1 MRMPEVQTGHFQ
13 AAWSFKAWTHQAWR
27 KLSWFIDAFRD
38 WRQKSWRSKP
48 ILSIRARLIVVALL
62 AIAPLMLE
70 RVRGFERTRTERVE
84 LALARMTDLARSG
97 AEAQREVVY
106 SMRALLQVIARIYAK
121 MSLDPADCNQTLA
134 ELTGK
139 IPWLHGVSIAGAD
152 GRIKC
157 ATDPRTVGL
166 NVSDRAYFQ
175 NALHARDFS
184 LSDYLVTRVSQLPA
198 LIATYPIVKDDGSVS
213 GVILGSI
220 NLQWIDDL
228 AAMAARRSGTSVALV
243 DGNGTLIAASADEKP
258 LIGKNFTGHVLA
270 HDISGNDE
278 GTLTGG
284 GFDGIRR
291 IFAYVRVPWT
301 QARLAVGLD
310 ERVVHSGID
319 REISIAYVQLAVF
332 GMLVLLAAWFGGER
346 LILQPIRSLV
356 RTATRFGR
364 GDLRVRAAGKPWI
377 AEFEPLAVA
386 LDDMARKLAGREE
399 ELQIANQHLEELAS
413 LDGLSGLANRRGFDR
428 ELGVEWRRAAE
439 NCKPLALMM
448 IDIDHFKLF
457 NDRYGHVQ
465 GDACLRAVGE
475 TLSLVTLEEAV
486 LVARYGGEE
495 FALLLP
501 GLALERAA
509 ALAEEARR
517 AIEDL
522 LIPHAEAACGIVTIS
537 IGVEALVPKP
547 EQPAADLVEAADR
560 ALYAAKRSGRN
571 TVIAHLPAAPDSAN
585 WSKSDSA
592 CAAAD

>member
-1 MRMPEVQTGHFQ
+1 MPEVQTKRLQ
-13 AAWSFKAWTHQAWR
+13 TSWANLAWLKPSWFGDAWR
-27 KLSWFIDAFRD
+27 N
-38 WRQKSWRSKP
+38 WRTASRRTKP

-70 RVRGFERTRTERVE
+70 RVRGFERTRAERVE
-84 LALARMTDLARSG
+84 LAVARMTDLARSG

-121 MSLDPADCNQTLA
+121 MSLDPADCNRTLA
-134 ELTGK
+134 DLTGK
-139 IPWLHGVSIAGAD
+139 IPWLHGVNIAGTD

-157 ATDPRTVGL
+157 ATDPRNVGL

-175 NALHARDFS
+175 NALRSRDFS
-184 LSDYLVTRVSQLPA
+184 LSDYLVTRVSQVPG

-228 AAMAARRSGTSVALV
+228 AATVAQRSGTSVALV
-243 DGNGTLIAASADEKP
+243 DGNGTLIAASADEEP
-258 LIGKNFTGHVLA
+258 LIGKNFTGHALA
-270 HDISGNDE
+270 HDILANDE
-278 GTLTGG
+278 GTLTAA

-301 QARLAVGLD
+301 RARLAVGLD

-319 REISIAYVQLAVF
+319 REISIAYVQLVVF

-346 LILQPIRSLV
+346 LILRPIRSLV

-364 GDLRVRAAGKPWI
+364 GDLRVRATEKPWI
-377 AEFEPLAVA
+377 AEFKPLAVA
-386 LDDMARKLAGREE
+386 LDDMARKLAAREE

-428 ELGVEWRRAAE
+428 ELGVEWQRASE
-439 NCKPLALMM
+439 NHKPLALMM

-501 GLALERAA
+501 GLTLERAA
-509 ALAEEARR
+509 ALAEEARS
-517 AIEDL
+517 AIVDL
-522 LIPHAEAACGIVTIS
+522 LIPHAEAACALVTIS
-537 IGVEALVPKP
+537 IGVESLVPKQN
-547 EQPAADLVEAADR
+547 QPAAELVEAADR
-560 ALYAAKRSGRN
+560 ALYAAKRGGRN
-571 TVIAHLPAAPDSAN
+571 TVIAHVLATAENQPVGLSSPSPPALVRAG
-585 WSKSDSA
+585 
-592 CAAAD
+592 

>member
-1 MRMPEVQTGHFQ
+1 MPEVHTERVL
-13 AAWSFKAWTHQAWR
+13 A
-27 KLSWFIDAFRD
+27 SWFNKDWLKPSWLTGAWHD
-38 WRQKSWRSKP
+38 WRNTSWRSKP
-48 ILSIRARLIVVALL
+48 ILSIRSRLIVVALL

-70 RVRGFERTRTERVE
+70 RMRGFERTRAERVD
-84 LALARMTDLARSG
+84 LALARMADLARGG

-106 SMRALLQVIARIYAK
+106 SVRALLQVLARIYAK
-121 MSLDPADCNQTLA
+121 MPVDPADCNRTLA
-134 ELTGK
+134 ELTRK
-139 IPWLHGVSIAGAD
+139 IPWLHGVNIAGID

-157 ATDPRTVGL
+157 ATDPRVVGL
-166 NVSDRAYFQ
+166 NISDRAYFQ
-175 NALHARDFS
+175 SALHSRDFS
-184 LSDYLVTRVSQLPA
+184 LSDYLVTRISQLPA

-213 GVILGSI
+213 GVILGTI

-228 AAMAARRSGTSVALV
+228 AATAAQRTGTSVALV
-243 DGNGTLIAASADEKP
+243 DGNGALIAASADEAP
-258 LIGKNFTGHVLA
+258 LIGKNFTGHTLA
-270 HDISGNDE
+270 HDILANDE
-278 GTLTGG
+278 GTLTAA

-301 QARLAVGLD
+301 RARLAVGLD

-332 GMLVLLAAWFGGER
+332 GLLVLLTAWFGGER
-346 LILQPIRSLV
+346 LILRPIRSLV

-364 GDLRVRAAGKPWI
+364 GDLRVRETEKPWI
-377 AEFEPLAVA
+377 AEFEPLAAA
-386 LDDMARKLAGREE
+386 LNDMARKLAAREE

-428 ELGVEWRRAAE
+428 ELRVEWERATERRR
-439 NCKPLALMM
+439 PLALMM

-501 GLALERAA
+501 GIELERAA

-522 LIPHAEAACGIVTIS
+522 LIPHAEAAAGIVTIS
-537 IGVEALVPKP
+537 VGVEALVPKP
-547 EQPAADLVEAADR
+547 DQAAAELVEAADR

-571 TVIAHLPAAPDSAN
+571 TVIAHLPAA
-585 WSKSDSA
+585 SDVSELV
-592 CAAAD
+592 

>member
-1 MRMPEVQTGHFQ
+1 MHMPEVQTKRLEASWFN
-13 AAWSFKAWTHQAWR
+13 KAWLSISWLQTSWLGNAWR
-27 KLSWFIDAFRD
+27 N
-38 WRQKSWRSKP
+38 WRHTSWRSKP

-70 RVRGFERTRTERVE
+70 RVRGLERTRGERVE
-84 LALARMTDLARSG
+84 LALARMADLARGG

-106 SMRALLQVIARIYAK
+106 SARALLQVVARIYAK
-121 MSLDPADCNQTLA
+121 MPLDPADCNRTLA

-139 IPWLHGVSIAGAD
+139 IPWLHGVSIAGTD

-157 ATDPRTVGL
+157 ATDPRTIGL
-166 NVSDRAYFQ
+166 NVSDRTYFQ
-175 NALHARDFS
+175 NALHSRDFS
-184 LSDYLVTRVSQLPA
+184 LSDYLVTRISQVPA
-198 LIATYPIVKDDGSVS
+198 LIATYPIVKDDGSVG

-228 AAMAARRSGTSVALV
+228 ATTAAQRSGTSVALV
-243 DGNGTLIAASADEKP
+243 DGNGTLIAASAEEES
-258 LIGKNFTGHVLA
+258 LIGKNFTGHALA
-270 HDISGNDE
+270 HDMLGHDE
-278 GTLTGG
+278 GTVTAA
-284 GFDGIRR
+284 GFDGVRR

-301 QARLAVGLD
+301 RARLAVGLD
-310 ERVVHSGID
+310 ESVVHSGID

-332 GMLVLLAAWFGGER
+332 GMFVLLTAWFGGER
-346 LILQPIRSLV
+346 LILRPIRQLV

-364 GDLRVRAAGKPWI
+364 GDLRVRATVKPWI

-386 LDDMARKLAGREE
+386 LNDMARKLAVREE

-413 LDGLSGLANRRGFDR
+413 LDGLTGLANRRGFDR
-428 ELGVEWRRAAE
+428 QLGVDWQRAAE
-439 NCKPLALMM
+439 HGQPLALMM

-501 GLALERAA
+501 GLGLERAS
-509 ALAEEARR
+509 ALAEEGRR

-522 LIPHAEAACGIVTIS
+522 LIPHAEAPCGLVTIS
-537 IGVEALVPKP
+537 IGVESLVPTRD
-547 EQPAADLVEAADR
+547 QPAAELVEAADR
-560 ALYAAKRSGRN
+560 ALYAAKRGGRN
-571 TVIAHLPAAPDSAN
+571 TVVAHLPAAA
-585 WSKSDSA
+585 KSGELV
-592 CAAAD
+592 